1 MKGLAINRN
10 KLNNSLLKEEN
21 KQFMNVLSLCKN
33 IAQLSPP
40 HSSLSVEKHLH
51 SINLKKKIK
60 TESCCS
66 HISERFILPMIEEN
80 KKDLK
85 IIGDFVPTPKREIAR
100 SKGDRYS
107 LGIKRIHTNLK
118 NIDGISFK
126 SKKKKSSKKDG
137 YLSKLDAWDV
147 KQTKSQH
154 FKDFFF

>member
-1 MKGLAINRN
+1 
-10 KLNNSLLKEEN
+10 
-21 KQFMNVLSLCKN
+21 
-33 IAQLSPP
+33 
-40 HSSLSVEKHLH
+40 
-51 SINLKKKIK
+51 
-60 TESCCS
+60 
-66 HISERFILPMIEEN
+66 MIEEN